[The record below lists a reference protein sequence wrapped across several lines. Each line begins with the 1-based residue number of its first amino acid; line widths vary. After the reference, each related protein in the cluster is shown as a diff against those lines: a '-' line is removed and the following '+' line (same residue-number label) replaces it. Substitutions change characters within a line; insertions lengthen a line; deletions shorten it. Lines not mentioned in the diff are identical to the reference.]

1 MHTNLDKLLVLLS
14 EIFHVNKSEINN
26 NTSPQNT
33 KTWDSFN
40 TLKMVLE
47 LEKEF
52 KITMPLEDVIEI
64 RSVKDIKNLLISK
77 GIDLDS

>member
-1 MHTNLDKLLVLLS
+1 MHTNSDKLLFLLS
-14 EIFHVNKSEINN
+14 EIFQVNKSEINN
-26 NTSPQNT
+26 NSSPQNT

-64 RSVKDIKNLLISK
+64 KSVEDIKNLLISK

>member
-1 MHTNLDKLLVLLS
+1 MHTNSDKLLVLLS
-14 EIFHVNKSEINN
+14 EIFQVNKSEINN

>member
-1 MHTNLDKLLVLLS
+1 MHTNSEKLLVLLS
-14 EIFHVNKSEINN
+14 EIFQVNKSEINN
-26 NTSPQNT
+26 NSSPQNT

-64 RSVKDIKNLLISK
+64 KSVEDIKNLLISK

>member
-14 EIFHVNKSEINN
+14 DIFQVNKSEINN
-26 NTSPQNT
+26 NSSPQNT

-64 RSVKDIKNLLISK
+64 KSVRDIKNLLISK

>member
-14 EIFHVNKSEINN
+14 DIFQVNKSEINN

-64 RSVKDIKNLLISK
+64 KSVKDVKNLLISK

>member
-14 EIFHVNKSEINN
+14 DIFQVNKSEIND
-26 NTSPQNT
+26 NTSPQNI

-64 RSVKDIKNLLISK
+64 KSVKDIKNLLISK
-77 GIDLDS
+77 GIELDS

>member
-1 MHTNLDKLLVLLS
+1 MHTNSDKLLVLLS
-14 EIFHVNKSEINN
+14 EIFQVNKSEINN
-26 NTSPQNT
+26 NSSPQNT

-40 TLKMVLE
+40 TLKMVME

-64 RSVKDIKNLLISK
+64 KSVEDIKNLLISK
-77 GIDLDS
+77 GIYLDS

>member
-1 MHTNLDKLLVLLS
+1 MHTNSDKLLFLLS
-14 EIFHVNKSEINN
+14 EIFQVNKSEINN
-26 NTSPQNT
+26 NSSPQNT

-64 RSVKDIKNLLISK
+64 KSVKDIKNLLISK